1 VPIRKA
7 KTIKITANSI
17 SYLIKYF
24 FNNFWPFD
32 YKARINLN

>member
-1 VPIRKA
+1 VPMRKA

-24 FNNFWPFD
+24 FNNFWSFD

>member
-1 VPIRKA
+1 VPIRNA

-17 SYLIKYF
+17 FYLIKYF